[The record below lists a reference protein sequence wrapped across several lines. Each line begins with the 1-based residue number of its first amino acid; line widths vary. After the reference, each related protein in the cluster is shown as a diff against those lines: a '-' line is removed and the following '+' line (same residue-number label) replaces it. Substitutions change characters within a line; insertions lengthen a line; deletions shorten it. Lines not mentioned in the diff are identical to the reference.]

1 MANPGAI
8 DRHIV
13 AGLKHEYTTI
23 GDQGYARS
31 ADSLLA
37 EFGLAHRNFRC
48 QTPADIHTNDIVKK
62 LNLIG
67 STDKS
72 SLQSLLTSP
81 GGNSPDDI
89 HLDMWNSS
97 VMTPTLFW
105 RAPPAPISETM
116 NNNAR
121 TPARTFSRKLARVQ
135 EINNGNLR
143 RYYICGCCPRKP
155 KKFETAEELM

>member
-8 DRHIV
+8 AHHIV
-13 AGLKHEYTTI
+13 TGLKHECTTI

-31 ADSLLA
+31 ADSLPA

-72 SLQSLLTSP
+72 SLQSLLTPP
-81 GGNSPDDI
+81 GGISPDDI
-89 HLDMWNSS
+89 YLDVWNSS
-97 VMTPTLFW
+97 AMTPPLFW
-105 RAPPAPISETM
+105 RAPPAPFSETG
-116 NNNAR
+116 NNNTC
-121 TPARTFSRKLARVQ
+121 TPVRTFSRKLTRVR
-135 EINNGNLR
+135 EIKNGNLR